1 MAITS
6 RRRDFLALGSVVI
19 AWPLASFGQVS
30 VKRRLIA
37 WQSSL
42 TQTASS
48 PYIDSFLQGMRDLHY
63 VEGRDFEMV
72 YRFAEGYQN
81 RIPAIAEEVV
91 RLGPDVIVATAV
103 DSAVALKK
111 ITSSVPIVSGA
122 LADAVHLGLIASE
135 ARPGGNVTGIAP
147 YVAGLPAKQME
158 FARDILPGV
167 GKVGL
172 LTNIGDPKAPPQV
185 QELTAAA
192 KALGINVVSQDANR
206 PEDLEGALQALQKEH
221 VDLVIVLQ
229 TSMLLNGSRLIADS
243 LLSKRL
249 PSIYGYPAHVSA
261 GGLMSYGV
269 NLLWCFHRVAY
280 YVDKILRGDRPADLP
295 VEFPNQLM
303 LVINLKTA
311 KALGITVPPLLLARA
326 DEVIE

>member
-1 MAITS
+1 
-6 RRRDFLALGSVVI
+6 
-19 AWPLASFGQVS
+19 
-30 VKRRLIA
+30 
-37 WQSSL
+37 
-42 TQTASS
+42 
-48 PYIDSFLQGMRDLHY
+48 
-63 VEGRDFEMV
+63 
-72 YRFAEGYQN
+72 
-81 RIPAIAEEVV
+81 V

-111 ITSSVPIVSGA
+111 LTSSVPIVSGA

-172 LTNIGDPKAPPQV
+172 LTNIADPKAPPQV

-192 KALGINVVSQDANR
+192 KDLGINIVSQDANR
-206 PEDLEGALQALQKEH
+206 PEDLESALQALEKER

-229 TSMLLNGSRLIADS
+229 TSMLLNGSRQIAES
-243 LLSKRL
+243 LLLKRL

-269 NLLWCFHRVAY
+269 NLLSCFHRVAY
-280 YVDKILRGDRPADLP
+280 YVDRILRGERPADLP
-295 VEFPNQLM
+295 VEFPNKLM

-326 DEVIE
+326 DQVIE